1 MISKKLYV
9 LTVFAIIVFVSG
21 CRITLIPP
29 YDEQLADQIETTAK
43 EVDLFYLD
51 IQETTSNEN
60 GERAYSN
67 FAGQYAGIEAELNSL
82 LYKNKIRPLN
92 ENSTR
97 ICEITLQLWMKYK
110 NEHKEDNKIS
120 DGVIELN
127 RNTFNDLFFA
137 MQVAEKAKDIE
148 NNPPK

>member
-1 MISKKLYV
+1 MINKKLFV
-9 LTVFAIIVFVSG
+9 LAVFAIIVFASG

-97 ICEITLQLWMKYK
+97 ICEITLDLWKKYK

-127 RNTFNDLFFA
+127 RLTFNDLFFA

-148 NNPPK
+148 NNPPN

>member
-1 MISKKLYV
+1 MINKKLFV
-9 LTVFAIIVFVSG
+9 LTVFAIIVFASG

-97 ICEITLQLWMKYK
+97 ICEITLDLWKKYK

-127 RNTFNDLFFA
+127 RLTFNDLFFA

-148 NNPPK
+148 NNPPN